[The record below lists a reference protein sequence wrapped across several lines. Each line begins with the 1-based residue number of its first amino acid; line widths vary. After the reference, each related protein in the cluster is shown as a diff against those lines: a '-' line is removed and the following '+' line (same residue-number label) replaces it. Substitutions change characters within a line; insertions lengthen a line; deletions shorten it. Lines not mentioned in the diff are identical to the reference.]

1 MASHLAEY
9 ARTKWPQWE
18 PTTRR
23 NAQRDLSRAVIYLV
37 ANDAPELTAADR
49 VALDVYLRTMVLT
62 STPSTIDAAE
72 EERWQGWLGR
82 WSLPLDD
89 VSDRH
94 LQAFLD
100 HVRTTALDG
109 TARTL
114 APASV
119 ARTRAVVRG
128 AFTAA
133 RKRRLLEWDPFE
145 AVDAPVLRD
154 HDQVDPD
161 LVMSPADVIA
171 IAQACAQIDPR
182 YEAFVLTQ
190 GLCGLRPGEAVEL
203 RARNLT
209 ITNGQPTAVT
219 VRGTHAEVP
228 DRFLLDGETRR
239 RPLKGR
245 GHRASR
251 TIPVF
256 TVLRPVLARHL
267 EAYTDGRDAAR
278 VFTNTAGSKI
288 NLSNFHRD
296 VWDAARTATFPADSP
311 LRHVRRHDLRHAAIT
326 AWLNAGVP
334 LKTCQAWSGHTTVS
348 VLLDTYLGATRGD
361 DQLGQQR
368 VDDALND
375 LLDHD
380 DNDDNEQHDPED

>member
-1 MASHLAEY
+1 MFFVLGKVS
-9 ARTKWPQWE
+9 W
-18 PTTRR
+18 
-23 NAQRDLSRAVIYLV
+23 S
-37 ANDAPELTAADR
+37 AA
-49 VALDVYLRTMVLT
+49 A
-62 STPSTIDAAE
+62 
-72 EERWQGWLGR
+72 
-82 WSLPLDD
+82 
-89 VSDRH
+89 
-94 LQAFLD
+94 
-100 HVRTTALDG
+100 G
-109 TARTL
+109 TA
-114 APASV
+114 
-119 ARTRAVVRG
+119 
-128 AFTAA
+128 
-133 RKRRLLEWDPFE
+133 
-145 AVDAPVLRD
+145 
-154 HDQVDPD
+154 DPD

-171 IAQACAQIDPR
+171 IARACGQVDPR

-203 RARNLT
+203 RVRNLT
-209 ITNGQPTAVT
+209 ITDGDPVAVT

-267 EAYTDGRDAAR
+267 ETYSDGRDATR

-296 VWDAARTATFPADSP
+296 IWDAARTSTFPTDSA

-334 LKTCQAWSGHTTVS
+334 LKTCQAWSGHATVS
-348 VLLDTYLGATRGD
+348 VLLDTYLGATGGD

-368 VDDALND
+368 VDAALHD
-375 LLDHD
+375 LLDRD
-380 DNDDNEQHDPED
+380 DHERGD